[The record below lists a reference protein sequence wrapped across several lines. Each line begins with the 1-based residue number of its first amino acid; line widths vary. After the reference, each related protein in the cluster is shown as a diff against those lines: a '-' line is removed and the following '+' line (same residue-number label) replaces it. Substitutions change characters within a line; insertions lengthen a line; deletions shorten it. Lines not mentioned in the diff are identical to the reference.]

1 MTDLKGR
8 GACGA
13 LRGVMEPVDKQA
25 GEDRESVSRTDQWMG
40 ECLLKNQNGIALYTL
55 MKVTF
60 LAYFPEQSPIRA
72 GF

>member
-1 MTDLKGR
+1 MGLSDGSWSQWT
-8 GACGA
+8 
-13 LRGVMEPVDKQA
+13 KQA